1 MAAECRQTQI
11 LLFWMCGDETALP
24 HVSKEKRGAGREV
37 KDGAALPD
45 AAGCLK

>member
-11 LLFWMCGDETALP
+11 PSFRMCGDETALP
-24 HVSKEKRGAGREV
+24 RVSKEKRGARREV
-37 KDGAALPD
+37 KDDAALPD